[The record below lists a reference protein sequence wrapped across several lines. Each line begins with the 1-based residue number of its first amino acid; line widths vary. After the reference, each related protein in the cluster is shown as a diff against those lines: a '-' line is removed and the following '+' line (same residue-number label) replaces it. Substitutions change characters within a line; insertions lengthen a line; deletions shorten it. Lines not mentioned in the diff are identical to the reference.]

1 MQNFF
6 IDKQIGVPDQ
16 NNVSDMFE
24 NFHRKKKSKIG
35 GVGGGLYRGAD
46 GSITVVL
53 PQDLCWDWANAA
65 GGNSGGKNPRPVG
78 IRLLPQQ
85 VKDRYGNQNDALKTI
100 FSSKE
105 ALTDFIMS
113 SDRLGKQKLQAL
125 MAKKKLKKAMANRGM
140 VLMSNEVD
148 HGNTTSKEVDTVFT
162 VAELAKKLLELALE
176 KKDNELAKL
185 VLLGKIE
192 QYL

>member
-1 MQNFF
+1 MLKNKKEKTNIPNQNS
-6 IDKQIGVPDQ
+6 
-16 NNVSDMFE
+16 VSEMYE
-24 NFHRKKKSKIG
+24 GYHRKKFSKVG

-65 GGNSGGKNPRPVG
+65 GGNSGGKMPRPVG

-85 VKDRYGNQNDALKTI
+85 VKDRYGNQDNALKTI
-100 FSSKE
+100 FSSRE

-113 SDRLGKQKLQAL
+113 SDRLGKQKLQEL
-125 MAKKKLKKAMANRGM
+125 MAKKKLKKAMADRGM
-140 VLMSNEVD
+140 VLVSNEVD
-148 HGNTTSKEVDTVFT
+148 HGNITSKEVDTVFK
-162 VAELAKKLLELALE
+162 VAELAKKLLELAIE
-176 KKDNELAKL
+176 KRDNELAKL
-185 VLLGKIE
+185 VLSGKME